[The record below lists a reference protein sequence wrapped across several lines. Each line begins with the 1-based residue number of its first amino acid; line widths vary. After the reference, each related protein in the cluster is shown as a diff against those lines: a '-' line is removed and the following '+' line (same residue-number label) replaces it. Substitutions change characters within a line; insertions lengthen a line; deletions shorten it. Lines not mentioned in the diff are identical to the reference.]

1 MFLFRAR
8 RFGFGPLGLAYA
20 AYRLWRRLTPHQ
32 RAAIRTRAGSLL
44 GRARAASST
53 RLTPFADVDPTS
65 AERVGAAT
73 APTEENPTE
82 PRP

>member
-8 RFGFGPLGLAYA
+8 RFGFGPLGLVYA
-20 AYRLWRRLTPHQ
+20 AYRVWRRLTPQQ
-32 RAAIRTRAGSLL
+32 RAAIGARAGSLL
-44 GRARAASST
+44 RRARGASAARPTSV
-53 RLTPFADVDPTS
+53 ADVDPAS